1 MCYTRSMAKGP
12 EELTAGLQRFGLERD
27 RMRAALARHA
37 GISATD
43 LDALE
48 HLEADGPL
56 TQRDLGDRLSLTSG
70 AITMLVDR
78 LEEAGWVH
86 RRKHPTDRRYLLIE
100 LAPAALAAIPEGLA
114 EYHTAIANLARS
126 VSPAH
131 QRAVVAFLSDA
142 AGAAARAAE
151 EMHR

>member
-1 MCYTRSMAKGP
+1 MEKGP
-12 EELTAGLQRFGLERD
+12 EELTGSLQHFGLARD

-56 TQRDLGDRLSLTSG
+56 TQRDLGDRLCLTSG

-78 LEEAGWVH
+78 LEQAGWVH

-100 LAPAALAAIPEGLA
+100 LAPAALEAVPEGLA
-114 EYHTAIANLARS
+114 KYHSAIANLAHRVPPEHRS
-126 VSPAH
+126 VLTN
-131 QRAVVAFLSDA
+131 FLRDA
-142 AGAAARAAE
+142 ADAAARAATE
-151 EMHR
+151 LHG